1 MSAAAAAAAD
11 VLELACALIRR
22 PSVTP
27 DDAGC
32 QALLAGR
39 LAAAGFVI
47 EAIRIGEVDNL
58 WAWHGDPAGPT
69 LALLGHTD
77 VVPPGPSEAW
87 QSDPFVPSLRDGW
100 LYGRGAADMKGSV
113 AAFVVALEQFV
124 AAAPQH
130 PGRVA
135 LLLTSDEEGPSI
147 DGVRAVAERFRARGE
162 RIDHCLVGEPS
173 SRQRLGDQVRIGR
186 RGSLTATALVH
197 GVQGHVAYPELA
209 RNPIHAV
216 LPALAELVARD
227 FDRGP
232 VADFPPTGLQIANF
246 NAGTGASNVIP
257 GRAELQFNLRYSP
270 RWQAAAL
277 IAEIEACF
285 ARHRV
290 DIAIDWHASGEP
302 FHTAEGALRRAV
314 RETLQAE
321 LGLQPDENTGG
332 GTSDGRFIA
341 PLGAEVVELG
351 PVNASIHQVDERIE
365 VAELRALPGLY
376 RGVIERLLR

>member
-1 MSAAAAAAAD
+1 
-11 VLELACALIRR
+11 
-22 PSVTP
+22 
-27 DDAGC
+27 
-32 QALLAGR
+32 
-39 LAAAGFVI
+39 
-47 EAIRIGEVDNL
+47 
-58 WAWHGDPAGPT
+58 
-69 LALLGHTD
+69 
-77 VVPPGPSEAW
+77 
-87 QSDPFVPSLRDGW
+87 
-100 LYGRGAADMKGSV
+100 
-113 AAFVVALEQFV
+113 
-124 AAAPQH
+124 
-130 PGRVA
+130 
-135 LLLTSDEEGPSI
+135 
-147 DGVRAVAERFRARGE
+147 
-162 RIDHCLVGEPS
+162 
-173 SRQRLGDQVRIGR
+173 
-186 RGSLTATALVH
+186 
-197 GVQGHVAYPELA
+197 
-209 RNPIHAV
+209 V

-227 FDRGP
+227 FDGGP

-257 GRAELQFNLRYSP
+257 GQAELQFNLRYSP

-290 DIAIDWHASGEP
+290 DIAIDWRASGEP

-321 LGLQPDENTGG
+321 LGLPPDENTGG

-351 PVNASIHQVDERIE
+351 PVNASIHHVDERIE